1 MGKLTDILGG
11 INAIAGTIGGLA
23 TQYYSIRGVRA
34 GPQPPLMMPGPAP
47 PAVTPA
53 APVTPPQPGT
63 FGAPAA
69 IRTRA
74 AQLAKIA
81 PRPVFNTAGFVNPFA
96 SGNQLVPLTAGVIRT
111 GGASMA
117 GLGKIA
123 AIAAALGIGVEV
135 VSAVLDSD
143 KHKHRRKRLL
153 TKGDIADIGTMSSM
167 LGKNSEAFR
176 TWLAQSLR
184 R

>member
-1 MGKLTDILGG
+1 MGTLTNILGG
-11 INAIAGTIGGLA
+11 INQIAQTVGGLA
-23 TQYYSIRGVRA
+23 TSYYQIRGVRA
-34 GPQPPLMMPGPAP
+34 GPPPAP
-47 PAVTPA
+47 PSVTPVA
-53 APVTPPQPGT
+53 SAGRPPPATTAGVS
-63 FGAPAA
+63 APAA

-74 AQLAKIA
+74 EQLRKLQ
-81 PRPVFNTAGFVNPFA
+81 PPPVFNTAGFVNPFA
-96 SGNQLVPLTAGVIRT
+96 GGNKLVPLTAGAIRT
-111 GGASMA
+111 GGTSMA

-135 VSAVLDSD
+135 VDAVLGMD